1 VDDVNRIIRLFGDHQ
16 KHDMRA
22 EKRAS
27 MRSPLFDLPRR
38 SLVGWEC
45 MYRSV
50 VPFLR
55 ELEPAASP
63 EEIGRGMRRAGSR
76 PSTLQ
81 PYILMTGYLA
91 ARQQHRLTAGVGE
104 GDQWAEERPDD
115 LSYLVD
121 WWARVMGA
129 YRSDDVLLPGEAG
142 GTLPI
147 LGDDDIAAVAA
158 HLAPAP
164 SDRYDAVQ
172 RMVAT
177 LELFSLMLHGE
188 QRDGIFAHGPY
199 ALGDGSTLI
208 LKEFTDLRNDY
219 LPWAA
224 PAARNPHD
232 VVVVAYAARDIRVRC
247 DMYASMVVEPHDLV
261 DRLAGIAVLTR
272 DRDELRPLGDD
283 GLAAVTGAA
292 QAAQEEMFFDVAG
305 WEPSR
310 RVSYGAAL
318 FANHLK
324 PFFDLAGASGD
335 AGARILAD
343 FEQTAAEITPALVD
357 APVAEI
363 WQHMA
368 TTEGDLYAP
377 LATAPVP

>member
-1 VDDVNRIIRLFGDHQ
+1 
-16 KHDMRA
+16 
-22 EKRAS
+22 
-27 MRSPLFDLPRR
+27 
-38 SLVGWEC
+38 
-45 MYRSV
+45 
-50 VPFLR
+50 
-55 ELEPAASP
+55 
-63 EEIGRGMRRAGSR
+63 
-76 PSTLQ
+76 
-81 PYILMTGYLA
+81 
-91 ARQQHRLTAGVGE
+91 
-104 GDQWAEERPDD
+104 
-115 LSYLVD
+115 
-121 WWARVMGA
+121 MGA
-129 YRSDDVLLPGEAG
+129 YRSDEVLLPGEAG

-147 LGDDDIAAVAA
+147 LGDDEIAAVTA

-164 SDRYDAVQ
+164 GDRYDAVQ

-199 ALGDGSTLI
+199 ALEDGSTLI

-232 VVVVAYAARDIRVRC
+232 VVVVAYAARGIRARC
-247 DMYASMVVEPHDLV
+247 DMYASMVVEPHDLA

-272 DRDELRPLGDD
+272 DRDELRPLADD
-283 GLAAVTGAA
+283 RLAAITDAA

-324 PFFDLAGASGD
+324 PFFDLAGVGGD

-343 FEQTAAEITPALVD
+343 FEETAAEITPALVD

>member
-1 VDDVNRIIRLFGDHQ
+1 VEDVNRIIRLFGEHQ

-38 SLVGWEC
+38 SLVGWEA
-45 MYRSV
+45 MYRHA

-55 ELEPAASP
+55 ELEPHASP
-63 EEIGRGMRRAGSR
+63 EEVGRRMRRAGSR

-91 ARQQHRLTAGVGE
+91 ARQQRRLAAGVGE
-104 GDQWAEERPDD
+104 SDAWADERPED
-115 LSYLVD
+115 LTYLVD

-129 YRSDDVLLPGEAG
+129 YRSDDALLPGEAG
-142 GTLPI
+142 GTLPV
-147 LGDDDIAAVAA
+147 LGDAEVAA
-158 HLAPAP
+158 LAAALRPAGHE
-164 SDRYDAVQ
+164 RYERVQ
-172 RMVAT
+172 RVVAT

-199 ALGDGSTLI
+199 ALEDGSTLI

-232 VVVVAYAARDIRVRC
+232 VVVVAYAAPDIRVRC
-247 DMYASMVVEPHDLV
+247 DMYASMVVEPHDLG
-261 DRLAGIAVLTR
+261 DRLAGLAVLTR
-272 DRDELRPLGDD
+272 DGDALEPLPDD
-283 GLAAVTGAA
+283 RLAEVQAAA

-305 WEPSR
+305 WEPR
-310 RVSYGAAL
+310 YRIAYGGPL
-318 FANHLK
+318 FANHLR
-324 PFFDLAGASGD
+324 PFFDLAGVGGD
-335 AGARILAD
+335 VGARILAAC
-343 FEQTAAEITPALVD
+343 EATADELAGELLE

-368 TTEGDLYAP
+368 ATEDDLYSP
-377 LATAPVP
+377 LAGAPAR

>member
-1 VDDVNRIIRLFGDHQ
+1 
-16 KHDMRA
+16 
-22 EKRAS
+22 

-55 ELEPAASP
+55 ELEDAASP
-63 EEIGRGMRRAGSR
+63 EEIGEGMRRAGSR

-91 ARQQHRLTAGVGE
+91 ARQQHRLEAGVGD
-104 GDQWAEERPDD
+104 GDPWPEERPED
-115 LSYLVD
+115 LAHLVD

-147 LGDDDIAAVAA
+147 LGDEEIARVAA

-164 SDRYDAVQ
+164 PDRYAAVQ
-172 RMVAT
+172 RTVAT
-177 LELFSLMLHGE
+177 LEMFSLMLHGE

-199 ALGDGSTLI
+199 ALEDGGTLI
-208 LKEFTDLRNDY
+208 LREFTDLRNDY
-219 LPWAA
+219 LPWSA

-232 VVVVAYAARDIRVRC
+232 VVAVAYAARDIRTRC
-247 DMYASMVVEPHDLV
+247 DMYASMVVEPHDLA
-261 DRLAGIAVLTR
+261 DRLTGVAVLTR
-272 DRDELRPLGDD
+272 DGDGLRPLADD
-283 GLAAVTGAA
+283 QLVAVTDAA

-305 WEPSR
+305 WEPER

-324 PFFDLAGASGD
+324 PFFDLAGVGGD
-335 AGARILAD
+335 VRARILDD
-343 FEQTAAEITPALVD
+343 FEATAAEMTPALVD

-363 WQHMA
+363 WHHMA